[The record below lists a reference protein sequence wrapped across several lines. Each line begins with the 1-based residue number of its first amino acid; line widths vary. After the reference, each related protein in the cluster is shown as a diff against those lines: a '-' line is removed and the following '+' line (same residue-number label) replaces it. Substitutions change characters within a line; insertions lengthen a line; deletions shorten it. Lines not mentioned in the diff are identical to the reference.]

1 MNKRRRLTGVVK
13 SNKMTKTV
21 IVEVSRTYQ
30 HPLYHKVVRSTK
42 AYKAHDELGSN
53 VGDEVVIVES
63 APISATVRWVVEKIV
78 KVEIRHEGIESTS
91 EVIEEVGELIEA
103 EAAVEEVE
111 ELIEA
116 EAAVEEVEEST
127 ETEEVAEEVEE
138 LTETEAVAEEVE
150 GSTETEAVAEEVEA
164 ELEEEEAA

>member
-13 SNKMTKTV
+13 ANKMTKTV

-42 AYKAHDELGSN
+42 AYKAHDELESN

-63 APISATVRWVVEKIV
+63 APISATVHWVVEKIV
-78 KVEIRHEGIESTS
+78 KVEIRQEGVESTS
-91 EVIEEVGELIEA
+91 EALEEVEELIGA
-103 EAAVEEVE
+103 EAVAEEVE

-116 EAAVEEVEEST
+116 E
-127 ETEEVAEEVEE
+127 EVAEEVEE
-138 LTETEAVAEEVE
+138 LVETEAEEVAEVVE
-150 GSTETEAVAEEVEA
+150 ELVETEEVIEEVEA

>member
-42 AYKAHDELGSN
+42 AYKAHDELGCN

-63 APISATVRWVVEKIV
+63 APISATVRWNVEKII
-78 KVEIRHEGIESTS
+78 KVEIRQEGVESTT
-91 EVIEEVGELIEA
+91 EAIEEVVELIET
-103 EAAVEEVE
+103 EEVVEEVE
-111 ELIEA
+111 ETIEA
-116 EAAVEEVEEST
+116 EEAVEAVEEAIETEETVEAVEEVVEAEDVVEEVEE
-127 ETEEVAEEVEE
+127 
-138 LTETEAVAEEVE
+138 
-150 GSTETEAVAEEVEA
+150 
-164 ELEEEEAA
+164 ELEEEESA